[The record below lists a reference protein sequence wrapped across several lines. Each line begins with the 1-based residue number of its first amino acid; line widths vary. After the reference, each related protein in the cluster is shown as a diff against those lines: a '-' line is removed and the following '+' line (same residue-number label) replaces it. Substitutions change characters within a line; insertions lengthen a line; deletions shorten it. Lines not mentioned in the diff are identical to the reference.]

1 MAKVS
6 RRDFIKQAAIGS
18 AVIAG
23 ANMLRGYDRIV
34 KAAELPVNAPI
45 SASRKAIVPDIAP
58 ARGHIVVN
66 SAICAGCLTCNIA
79 CSLYK
84 EGFISLMLSRIQVPK
99 DELGGYVCEPAPCLQ
114 CDGPECLY
122 ACPTGALR
130 VDDVTGARV
139 IEPNACNG
147 CQLCIQACPATPKR
161 IRYHPEKKICV
172 KCDLCDGEPQ
182 CVKFCPL
189 GAITYEKTL

>member
-1 MAKVS
+1 MTEIS

-18 AVIAG
+18 VS
-23 ANMLRGYDRIV
+23 
-34 KAAELPVNAPI
+34 AASITLLKDYHFVQAATTNEQA
-45 SASRKAIVPDIAP
+45 KDITRP
-58 ARGHIVVN
+58 ALQPSKGHIVVN
-66 SAICAGCLTCNIA
+66 SAICAGCATCYVA

-84 EGFISLMLSRIQVPK
+84 EGVVSLALSRTQVIR

-130 VDDVTGARV
+130 VNDKTGARI

-147 CQLCIQACPATPKR
+147 CQQCIKACPATPPR
-161 IRYHPEKKICV
+161 IRYNPEKKICI
-172 KCDLCDGEPQ
+172 KCDLCDGDPQ

-189 GAITYEKTL
+189 GAIKYERVS